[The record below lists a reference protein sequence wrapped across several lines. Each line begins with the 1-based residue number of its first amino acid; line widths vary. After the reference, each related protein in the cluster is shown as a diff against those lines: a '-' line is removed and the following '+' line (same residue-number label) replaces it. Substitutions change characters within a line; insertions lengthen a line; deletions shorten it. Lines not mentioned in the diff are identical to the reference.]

1 MRSKFV
7 LFLALTLICTREV
20 QDFLR
25 ALAKQTDNPI
35 DDEALEVFFCVCRKL
50 KGLVSIGD

>member
-1 MRSKFV
+1 MKSKFI
-7 LFLALTLICTREV
+7 LFLALTLICTREI

-25 ALAKQTDNPI
+25 ALAKQSDNSI

-50 KGLVSIGD
+50 KGLFNIAD